1 MKKFISG
8 VVIGLISALVITAFL
23 FAHFWPRP
31 GPDPEP
37 VVVTVKEP
45 VYISDISG
53 QATIPERPA
62 QPGEPGE
69 PEAEKIYNPDFKV
82 SVPVQGEFA
91 TENADIKVTGET
103 IVERAGDLL
112 TVDTKFYDAE
122 VTVKYKPPPEPTRK
136 NWHVGAYLVTDFDSV
151 RPGGFIQRD
160 FELFEFWR
168 VEAVAF
174 GRVEM
179 DYDTRVMVGVQVSF

>member
-8 VVIGLISALVITAFL
+8 VVIGLIGALVITAFL
-23 FAHFWPRP
+23 FCHFWPRP

-37 VVVTVKEP
+37 VIVTVKEH

-53 QATIPERPA
+53 QVTIPERPA
-62 QPGEPGE
+62 GTGEPGGLE
-69 PEAEKIYNPDFKV
+69 TQKIYNLDFHV

-103 IVERAGDLL
+103 IVERSGDLL
-112 TVDTKFYDAE
+112 MVDTIFHEAE
-122 VTVKYKPPPEPTRK
+122 VSVKYKPPPDPPK
-136 NWHVGAYLVTDFDSV
+136 KLWSVGAYFVTDFDSV

-160 FELFEFWR
+160 LPVFEFWR

-174 GRVEM
+174 GRVEV
-179 DYDTRVMVGVQVSF
+179 DIDTRLLVGVQMRF

>member
-1 MKKFISG
+1 MKKIFIG
-8 VVIGLISALVITAFL
+8 VVIGLISALIITAFL

-37 VVVTVKEP
+37 VIVTVKEP

-112 TVDTKFYDAE
+112 TVDTVFYDAE
-122 VTVKYKPPPEPTRK
+122 VNVKYKPPPEEK
-136 NWHVGAYLVTDFDSV
+136 DKLWSVGAYFVADGDEI
-151 RPGGFIQRD
+151 RPGGFIQKD

-168 VEAVAF
+168 VDVVAF
-174 GRVEM
+174 GRVEVDM
-179 DYDTRVMVGVQVSF
+179 DTRIMAGIQVSF